1 MNDFNRGQLQ
11 VQENMKQTL
20 KDVSELKDN
29 YLIEINAQSSVTTLE
44 TDQYKARV
52 QLLSY
57 LNKLPRKS
65 FTNKEFKIISQI
77 KKKLLVMQKE
87 YITNSGK

>member
-29 YLIEINAQSSVTTLE
+29 YLREINAQSSVTTLE